1 MGGDS
6 EMNSIPKGY
15 KKTEVGVIPEEWCVK
30 KLGEVCKILRG
41 GSPRPIEDYLTTSP
55 SGINWI
61 KIGDVSSDSKYI
73 TYTEEKI
80 IPEGASYSRNV
91 YPGDFLLSNSMS
103 YGRPYILNIE
113 GCIHDGWLV
122 LQEFFRFFESDFLY
136 YGLSSAIILK
146 QYEMKAAGSSVHNLN
161 KDLVSDVI
169 AVIPPLPEQK
179 AIAEVLSDM
188 DALIEA
194 QKELIAKKRDIKQGA
209 MQELLSGR
217 MRLPGYETKGW
228 KHTDI
233 GDIPDDWDVKKLGE
247 EGVFLTTSSYTR
259 SELREYGDV
268 ACLHYGDIHTR
279 FHTWLD
285 CSSTELPMISRDMVK
300 QYPYLKNGD
309 LVIADASED
318 YEGLGDCVEI
328 CNIDSR
334 LCIGGLH
341 TIVYRAKP
349 GLFAP
354 SYIGL
359 LRNLQVVKNQLVS
372 QAVGTKVYSLT
383 NSMIGS
389 ILVPVPFLLPE
400 QQAIAEVLSDME
412 DEIENLEAELKKLN
426 HMKRGMMQELL
437 TGRIRL
443 I

>member
-1 MGGDS
+1 MGRWT
-6 EMNSIPKGY
+6 EMSGIPKGY
-15 KKTEVGVIPEEWCVK
+15 KKTEVGVIPEDWDVK
-30 KLGEVCKILRG
+30 KLGELYKITAAG
-41 GSPRPIEDYLTTSP
+41 DYDKE
-55 SGINWI
+55 IH
-61 KIGDVSSDSKYI
+61 SSDFS
-73 TYTEEKI
+73 EQHL
-80 IPEGASYSRNV
+80 
-91 YPGDFLLSNSMS
+91 YPIYSNSIS
-103 YGRPYILNIE
+103 NEGIFGYSKISRYKENCITVTGRGNLGHAFCRVSFFDAIGRLLCLEPLQKVNSVYFAAYINYGIDFP
-113 GCIHDGWLV
+113 V
-122 LQEFFRFFESDFLY
+122 ESTGVPQLT
-136 YGLSSAIILK
+136 GP
-146 QYEMKAAGSSVHNLN
+146 QVVSVT
-161 KDLVSDVI
+161 
-169 AVIPPLPEQK
+169 IPAPPFSEQN

-194 QKELIAKKRDIKQGA
+194 QKELIAKKRAIKQGT
-209 MQELLSGR
+209 MQDLLSGR
-217 MRLPGYETKGW
+217 VRLPGYETKGW

-233 GDIPDDWDVKKLGE
+233 GDVPDDWDVKKLGE

-279 FHTWLD
+279 FDTWLD

-359 LRNLQVVKNQLVS
+359 LRNLQLVRNQLVS

-389 ILVPVPFLLPE
+389 ILVPVPSLLSE
-400 QQAIAEVLSDME
+400 QQAIAEVLSDMD
-412 DEIENLEAELKKLN
+412 DELETLEAELKKLN

-437 TGRIRL
+437 MGRIRL

>member
-1 MGGDS
+1 
-6 EMNSIPKGY
+6 MNSIPKGY
-15 KKTEVGVIPEEWCVK
+15 KKTEVGVIPDDWEIK
-30 KLGEVCKILRG
+30 KLGDFSSFQNGIGFPIRYQGKQNGDLPFCKVSDMNLVGNEVYITRSNNYISYEEACIMNAPIVPHNSIIFAKVGAALLLNRRRIAKCKICVDNNMMAL
-41 GSPRPIEDYLTTSP
+41 ILDKCVNLYFIYQKLITIDFADYAQ
-55 SGINWI
+55 
-61 KIGDVSSDSKYI
+61 
-73 TYTEEKI
+73 
-80 IPEGASYSRNV
+80 EGALPSI
-91 YPGDFLLSNSMS
+91 NSS
-103 YGRPYILNIE
+103 QISKI
-113 GCIHDGWLV
+113 
-122 LQEFFRFFESDFLY
+122 S
-136 YGLSSAIILK
+136 
-146 QYEMKAAGSSVHNLN
+146 
-161 KDLVSDVI
+161 I
-169 AVIPPLPEQK
+169 AVPPLPEQK

-194 QKELIAKKRDIKQGA
+194 QKELIAKKRDIKQGD
-209 MQELLSGR
+209 MQDLLSGR
-217 MRLPGYETKGW
+217 VRLPGYETKGW

-233 GDIPDDWDVKKLGE
+233 GDIPDDWEVKKLGE

-259 SELREYGDV
+259 SELKEYGDV
-268 ACLHYGDIHTR
+268 ACIHYGDIHTR

-285 CSSTELPMISRDMVK
+285 CSSTELPMISKDMVK

-359 LRNLQVVKNQLVS
+359 LRNLQVVRNQLVS

-389 ILVPVPFLLPE
+389 ILVLVPSLLSE
-400 QQAIAEVLSDME
+400 QQAIAEVLSDM
-412 DEIENLEAELKKLN
+412 DNEIETLEAELEKLN

>member
-1 MGGDS
+1 MSG
-6 EMNSIPKGY
+6 IPKGY
-15 KKTEVGVIPEEWCVK
+15 KKTEVGVIPEDWDVK
-30 KLGEVCKILRG
+30 RLG
-41 GSPRPIEDYLTTSP
+41 DLTTSTTGGTP
-55 SGINWI
+55 STNVLEYWGGSIPWMSSGDLHLKQIYNVNGRITQIGLENSSAHIIPKNCVLIGLAGQGKTRGTAAINRI
-61 KIGDVSSDSKYI
+61 PLCTNQSIGAILPKNTFSSDYLFYVIDSMY
-73 TYTEEKI
+73 EHLR
-80 IPEGASYSRNV
+80 SLSS
-91 YPGDFLLSNSMS
+91 GDG
-103 YGRPYILNIE
+103 GRGGLNLNILNHI
-113 GCIHDGWLV
+113 V
-122 LQEFFRFFESDFLY
+122 
-136 YGLSSAIILK
+136 
-146 QYEMKAAGSSVHNLN
+146 
-161 KDLVSDVI
+161 VS
-169 AVIPPLPEQK
+169 LPNFTEQK

-194 QKELIAKKRDIKQGA
+194 QKELIAKKRAIKQGT
-209 MQELLSGR
+209 MQDLLSGR
-217 MRLPGYETKGW
+217 VRLPGYETKGW

-233 GDIPDDWDVKKLGE
+233 GDVPDDWDVKKLGE

-279 FHTWLD
+279 FDTWLD

-359 LRNLQVVKNQLVS
+359 LRNLQLVRNQLVS

-389 ILVPVPFLLPE
+389 ILVPVPSLLSE
-400 QQAIAEVLSDME
+400 QQAIAEVLSDMD
-412 DEIENLEAELKKLN
+412 DELETLEAELKKLN

>member
-1 MGGDS
+1 MS
-6 EMNSIPKGY
+6 SIPKGY
-15 KKTEVGVIPEEWCVK
+15 KKTDVGEIPDDWKAKELKSIGIFSKGRGISRSEVKEQGKPCLRYGEIYTIYDTVIYALKSFISDESV
-30 KLGEVCKILRG
+30 
-41 GSPRPIEDYLTTSP
+41 STS
-55 SGINWI
+55 
-61 KIGDVSSDSKYI
+61 K
-73 TYTEEKI
+73 
-80 IPEGASYSRNV
+80 RL
-91 YPGDFLLSNSMS
+91 YPGDIIFAAS
-103 YGRPYILNIE
+103 GE
-113 GCIHDGWLV
+113 T
-122 LQEFFRFFESDFLY
+122 
-136 YGLSSAIILK
+136 SSEIAKNVTYLGEEEAYVGGDTIILTPKSQDSVFLSYLLNSYPIAK
-146 QYEMKAAGSSVHNLN
+146 QKSKIGQGDAVVHIHISKLD
-161 KDLVSDVI
+161 KIIICIPSLTEQQTI
-169 AVIPPLPEQK
+169 AQ
-179 AIAEVLSDM
+179 VLSDM
-188 DALIEA
+188 DALIQA
-194 QKELIAKKRDIKQGA
+194 QKELIAKKRDIKQGT
-209 MQELLSGR
+209 MQDLLSGR
-217 MRLPGYETKGW
+217 VRLPGYETKGW

-359 LRNLQVVKNQLVS
+359 FRNLQVVRNQLVS

-389 ILVPVPFLLPE
+389 ILVPIPSLLSE
-400 QQAIAEVLSDME
+400 QQAIAHVLSDMD
-412 DEIENLEAELKKLN
+412 DELETLEAELEKLN

>member
-6 EMNSIPKGY
+6 EMSSIPKGY
-15 KKTEVGVIPEEWCVK
+15 KKTELGVIPEDWDEK
-30 KLGEVCKILRG
+30 KLGDIC
-41 GSPRPIEDYLTTSP
+41 
-55 SGINWI
+55 
-61 KIGDVSSDSKYI
+61 
-73 TYTEEKI
+73 EKI
-80 IPEGASYSRNV
+80 IGGGTPSRNNKIYWNGKIPWATV
-91 YPGDFLLSNSMS
+91 KDLSSFNANSTQEYITEEGLRESSSTLVPAGTIILATRMLIGQPVIYHCNVAINQDLKALFLSNGYNKYFLS
-103 YGRPYILNIE
+103 YVLNDKSKE
-113 GCIHDGWLV
+113 LV
-122 LQEFFRFFESDFLY
+122 SSSSGSTVL
-136 YGLSSAIILK
+136 GLSVQDLRTLNLIL
-146 QYEMKAAGSSVHNLN
+146 
-161 KDLVSDVI
+161 
-169 AVIPPLPEQK
+169 PPLHEQET
-179 AIAEVLSDM
+179 IAEVLSDM

-209 MQELLSGR
+209 MQDLLSGR
-217 MRLPGYETKGW
+217 VRLPGYESKGW

-233 GDIPDDWDVKKLGE
+233 GDIPNDWEVKKLGE

-259 SELREYGDV
+259 SELKEYGDV
-268 ACLHYGDIHTR
+268 ACIHYGDIHTR

-285 CSSTELPMISRDMVK
+285 CSSTELPMISKDMVK

-359 LRNLQVVKNQLVS
+359 LRNLQVVRNQLVS

-389 ILVPVPFLLPE
+389 ILVLVPSLLSE
-400 QQAIAEVLSDME
+400 QQTIAEVLSDM
-412 DEIENLEAELKKLN
+412 DNEIETLEAELEKLH

-437 TGRIRL
+437 TGSIRL